1 MGTPATAADAPRA
14 RDAVW
19 LDRLVATD
27 FRGYARAEVQL
38 DGRPVVLT
46 GPNGAG
52 KTNLLEAISF
62 LAPGRGLRRARLSE
76 VDRRRSGALDAPQLG
91 GPWGVAAHV
100 ATPAG
105 TREVG
110 TGRDPGE
117 ASERRLVR
125 IDGAPVRSQ
134 QALAEV
140 LSVVWL
146 TPAMD
151 GLFRDGPSGRRRF
164 LDRLVYAFDPA
175 HAGRVAAYE
184 QRMRERARLL
194 KTGRYDE
201 AWLSALE
208 EGMAGHGVAIAAAR
222 RDLVSRLHS
231 VCGQVGGAFPAA
243 EPVLAGAVE
252 RWLDE
257 GPALAAEDRLRAD
270 LAEARSA
277 DAEAG
282 GAGVGPHRSDLLVFH
297 RARAVPAAQCSTGE
311 QKALL
316 VGLLLA
322 HARLLAMV
330 RGGVPLLLLD
340 EVAAHLDQARRAAL
354 YETILALGAQVWM
367 TGTDAAAFAP
377 LGAAA
382 QRFQIADACITPVEA

>member
-1 MGTPATAADAPRA
+1 MGVPADMPIA
-14 RDAVW
+14 RGAVW
-19 LDRLVATD
+19 IDRLIATD
-27 FRGYARAEVQL
+27 FRGYARAELCL

-52 KTNLLEAISF
+52 KTNLLEAVSF

-76 VDRRRSGALDAPQLG
+76 VDRRRSGAPDAPRLG
-91 GPWGVAAHV
+91 GAWGVAAGV
-100 ATPAG
+100 TTPAG
-105 TREVG
+105 RRELG
-110 TGRDPGE
+110 TGRDAGE

-125 IDGAPVRSQ
+125 VDDVPARSQ
-134 QALAEV
+134 QALAEA
-140 LSVVWL
+140 LSIVWL

-184 QRMRERARLL
+184 QRLRERARLL
-194 KTGRYDE
+194 KAGPRDA

-222 RDLVSRLHS
+222 RDLVARLHS
-231 VCGQVGGAFPAA
+231 VCETADGAFPAA
-243 EPVLAGAVE
+243 EPALLGAVE
-252 RWLDE
+252 SWLDE
-257 GPALAAEDRLRAD
+257 GPALAAEDRLRAE
-270 LAEARSA
+270 LAEARGV

-282 GAGVGPHRSDLLVFH
+282 GAGVGPHRSDLLVRH
-297 RARAVPAAQCSTGE
+297 RARGVPAAQCSTGE

-322 HARLLAMV
+322 HVRLLTTL
-330 RGGVPLLLLD
+330 RGSVPLLLLD

-377 LGAAA
+377 LEGAA
-382 QRFQIADACITPVEA
+382 QRFRIADARITPLGA